1 MKVIKM
7 GRAIEPYCEKEC
19 PKCHAVI
26 GIDGTDF
33 DRMHRDGVKEIYC
46 PVCNTLMGDID

>member
-19 PKCHAVI
+19 PKCHAII

-33 DRMHRDGVKEIYC
+33 DRIKALGDYGVGKS
-46 PVCNTLMGDID
+46 

>member
-33 DRMHRDGVKEIYC
+33 DRIYGKRQ
-46 PVCNTLMGDID
+46 NYRESAAG